1 MWVLIIQSSNET
13 RREHVLKTGRSALGR
28 RMTNDIVLQDASAS
42 GQHAEIYY
50 DPAGDLLTIRDL
62 DSTNGTFVN
71 GKRIHDPCELH
82 HEDHIRIGLCFIT
95 VISAVAPTAGR
106 SAVSPSHTKVT
117 SQLLLESAE
126 NYGALLH
133 EIAQRLVSIPDL
145 DRALFETTELIKR
158 MVGAEDCR
166 IILADHFS
174 ELEDSG
180 IPASVVQT
188 MVHNQSAGI
197 FALDPER
204 SSAPVGEPV
213 QGPQSLL
220 LVPVLIEGTV
230 AALILSRRVGHPSS
244 TFYDSDLQLV
254 LAVSNQIA
262 MSIQRHRIQGKLL
275 HTSNHDGLTDLPN
288 RNLFLERVR
297 EAIARAR
304 RHEETGFAI
313 LFFDIDNFK
322 NVNDSLGHLV
332 GDRLLIAIADRLRR
346 NVRDIDTVARASIIS
361 RFGGDEFA
369 ILLDDILDH
378 EAALAA
384 ATRLQE
390 LMSHPYEIDGK
401 EMFATASMGVALSS
415 KDYTQ
420 PEEILRDADIAMYRA
435 KELGKERIEVYDKAM
450 HAHVLRRMRIST
462 ALRQGAL
469 QKEFRLHYQPI
480 VSLKN
485 GRISGH
491 EALLRWYTASGD
503 LLAPADFMDAIDT
516 AGLLYTTDQWVL
528 QNACRQA
535 VEWLGQFPGDP
546 PLFMSVN
553 ISAKYFRHPNLVT
566 NIKEVLHTTGLDPAR
581 LWLEITESVSAAD
594 DESAISV
601 LRSLH
606 DLGVHISLDDFG
618 TGYSALNYLAHFPVD
633 ALKIDRSFISRI
645 GLQDESSRIVEMIK
659 ALANQLGLI
668 LIAEGVENARQLA
681 FLYSMGCD
689 YVQGYFLA
697 RPMDAAAA
705 TQALAE
711 GPRWRNQLA
720 A

>member
-1 MWVLIIQSSNET
+1 M
-13 RREHVLKTGRSALGR
+13 
-28 RMTNDIVLQDASAS
+28 D
-42 GQHAEIYY
+42 
-50 DPAGDLLTIRDL
+50 
-62 DSTNGTFVN
+62 
-71 GKRIHDPCELH
+71 
-82 HEDHIRIGLCFIT
+82 GL
-95 VISAVAPTAGR
+95 
-106 SAVSPSHTKVT
+106 
-117 SQLLLESAE
+117 AE
-126 NYGALLH
+126 NGVTNRGDDRGGGVQQALL
-133 EIAQRLVSIPDL
+133 
-145 DRALFETTELIKR
+145 K
-158 MVGAEDCR
+158 
-166 IILADHFS
+166 
-174 ELEDSG
+174 
-180 IPASVVQT
+180 
-188 MVHNQSAGI
+188 
-197 FALDPER
+197 
-204 SSAPVGEPV
+204 
-213 QGPQSLL
+213 
-220 LVPVLIEGTV
+220 LIEGTV

-485 GRISGH
+485 GSISGH

-705 TQALAE
+705 TQSLAE